1 MQRSKTTEYLEAACI
16 STRLERVNNPTLQL
30 IKWMLSVFRAVN
42 EKKPDPFESG
52 FSK

>member
-1 MQRSKTTEYLEAACI
+1 MQKSKTTEYLEAACI

-30 IKWMLSVFRAVN
+30 INFRAVN
-42 EKKPDPFESG
+42 EKKPDSFESG